1 MMMKKTTTKPKPQAL
16 PRAGADAAADPT
28 VLAQLAALQRLSV
41 NELKVKWDELF
52 ATAAPNNSRAFLEV
66 RIAGRIQELTYG
78 GVTRDTR
85 HALDLLADK
94 VEGKITRKGMADDSR
109 NPLPGTKLVRE
120 WNGTE
125 HTVTVLHD
133 GYDLAGKKFKSLSAV
148 AKAITGTSWNGF
160 RFFALG
166 TAGKTG

>member
-1 MMMKKTTTKPKPQAL
+1 MKTATKPKPPAL
-16 PRAGADAAADPT
+16 PRAGADAVTDGT

-41 NELKVKWDELF
+41 NELKVKWEDLF

-78 GVTRDTR
+78 GLTRDTR
-85 HALDLLADK
+85 RTLDALADE
-94 VEGKITRKGMADDSR
+94 VEGKVSRKGMADDVR

-120 WNGTE
+120 WDGTE
-125 HTVTVLHD
+125 YTATVLSD
-133 GYDLAGKKFKSLSAV
+133 GYDLGGKKFKSLSAV

-160 RFFALG
+160 RFFGLG
-166 TAGKTG
+166 TGGRKS

>member
-1 MMMKKTTTKPKPQAL
+1 
-16 PRAGADAAADPT
+16 
-28 VLAQLAALQRLSV
+28 
-41 NELKVKWDELF
+41 
-52 ATAAPNNSRAFLEV
+52 V

-78 GVTRDTR
+78 GLTRDTR
-85 HALDLLADK
+85 RTLDLLADK
-94 VEGKITRKGMADDSR
+94 VEGKITRKSMADDAR

-120 WNGTE
+120 WSGTE

-166 TAGKTG
+166 TGRKG

>member
-1 MMMKKTTTKPKPQAL
+1 MMNTATKPKPKAL
-16 PRAGADAAADPT
+16 PRAGADATADGT

-41 NELKVKWDELF
+41 NELKAKWEGLF
-52 ATAAPNNSRAFLEV
+52 STAAPNNSRAFLEV

-78 GVTRDTR
+78 GFTRDTR
-85 HALDLLADK
+85 RALDLLADE
-94 VEGKITRKGMADDSR
+94 VEGRVTRKGMADDAR

-125 HTVTVLHD
+125 HTVTVLQD
-133 GYDLAGKKFKSLSAV
+133 GYDLGGKKFKSLSAV
-148 AKAITGTSWNGF
+148 AKAITGTSWSGF

-166 TAGKTG
+166 TGRKG

>member
-1 MMMKKTTTKPKPQAL
+1 MNTATKPKPPAL
-16 PRAGADAAADPT
+16 PRAGADAATDGT

-41 NELKVKWDELF
+41 SELKAKWEDLF

-78 GVTRDTR
+78 GLSRDAR
-85 HALDLLADK
+85 RALDLLADE
-94 VEGKITRKGMADDSR
+94 VEGRVTRKGMADDAR

-125 HTVTVLHD
+125 HTVTVLAD
-133 GYDLAGKKFKSLSAV
+133 GYDLSGKKFKSLSAV

-160 RFFALG
+160 RFFGLRDKQRSGA
-166 TAGKTG
+166 